1 MSKGTELRSLL
12 ETVGVV
18 IGSLVGAI
26 LLITFATTKHD
37 AADSSAM
44 IVESKPSA
52 ENIQP
57 VAAVKV
63 ADKSTSNTK
72 SAVSGE
78 KITQANCAM
87 CHDSGLMGAP
97 KIGDVGQWGPR
108 IAQGKDTLIT
118 HAIKGIRQMPAKGGN
133 ASLTDEEVAAAVT
146 YMANASGG
154 SL

>member
-44 IVESKPSA
+44 IVENKPSS

-57 VAAVKV
+57 VAAVK
-63 ADKSTSNTK
+63 
-72 SAVSGE
+72 
-78 KITQANCAM
+78 
-87 CHDSGLMGAP
+87 
-97 KIGDVGQWGPR
+97 
-108 IAQGKDTLIT
+108 
-118 HAIKGIRQMPAKGGN
+118 
-133 ASLTDEEVAAAVT
+133 
-146 YMANASGG
+146 
-154 SL
+154 